1 MPTFDTPTPI
11 AVSLDFGVGDVRL
24 TASERADTTVEVRPT
39 DPQHDADVK
48 AAAETRVEYGGGR
61 LLVKGP
67 SGWRGWRSKRGHESI
82 DVEIALPVGSRVQ
95 IEAGVALRAWR
106 SVASATSAAS
116 WGSATPSWTRPV
128 H

>member
-24 TASERADTTVEVRPT
+24 TASERSDTTVDVRPT
-39 DPQHDADVK
+39 DPQSDADVK

-67 SGWRGWRSKRGHESI
+67 SGWRGWRPKHGHESI
-82 DVEIALPVGSRVQ
+82 DVEIALPLGSRVQ
-95 IEAGVALRAWR
+95 IEAGVA
-106 SVASATSAAS
+106 
-116 WGSATPSWTRPV
+116 GSTK
-128 H
+128 